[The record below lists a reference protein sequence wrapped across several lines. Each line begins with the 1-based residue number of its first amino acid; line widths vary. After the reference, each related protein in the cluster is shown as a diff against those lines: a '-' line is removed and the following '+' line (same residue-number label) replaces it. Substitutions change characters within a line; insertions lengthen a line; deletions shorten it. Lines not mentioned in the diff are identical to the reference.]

1 MLCKKTVLEA
11 VNPLP
16 ENFSLE
22 DVIDRL
28 LLIQKVELGLS
39 QSLENHIVSNE
50 EARERFLLNS

>member
-1 MLCKKTVLEA
+1 MLSKKAVLES
-11 VNPLP
+11 VNSLP
-16 ENFSLE
+16 DNFSLE

-39 QSLENHIVSNE
+39 QSLENNVISNE